1 MSEKNTKLARE
12 WLEEKWPTVKPTVQS
27 LTALLDQKDADWE
40 RDVRKVRKDGEL
52 EHPGLSEV
60 VCLTCDEI
68 LKRRGIKP

>member
-1 MSEKNTKLARE
+1 MNEKNAKLARE
-12 WLEEKWPTVKPTVQS
+12 WLDHRADCGSGVEAD
-27 LTALLDQKDADWE
+27 LTALLDQKDAEWE
-40 RDVRKVRKDGEL
+40 RDVRKVRKDGKL